1 MARVAKIEGLL
12 YPHSGYFL
20 LYPKNTYIY
29 TYVEIAAIHT
39 YLFCKNGIESK
50 SESDDE
56 KCTNN
61 RELEKSLKNISE
73 HHHVNAKERKLSHI
87 G

>member
-1 MARVAKIEGLL
+1 MED
-12 YPHSGYFL
+12 P
-20 LYPKNTYIY
+20 
-29 TYVEIAAIHT
+29 VEIVVTIHT
-39 YLFCKNGIESK
+39 YLFCKNCVESK

-56 KCTNN
+56 KCTND

>member
-1 MARVAKIEGLL
+1 MIAQICKQILSKDPNILDSRWRKDMED
-12 YPHSGYFL
+12 P
-20 LYPKNTYIY
+20 
-29 TYVEIAAIHT
+29 VEIVTIHT
-39 YLFCKNGIESK
+39 YLFCKNCVESK

-56 KCTNN
+56 KCTND